1 MEEKRIR
8 SKAQIEHIN
17 KIKELKQDAQQALNT
32 IMFNIGEFVE
42 RKRNEKKMSIREL
55 NRLSNVSTAV
65 ISDIENGKSMPR
77 VELLVRIAIAMDIPL
92 NELFA
97 SFVSET
103 YQVPT
108 VEEQEQT
115 LSGMLQMTG
124 LTKIEVKEVLEFI
137 EFKKSR
143 QKK

>member
-8 SKAQIEHIN
+8 TKAQIERIN
-17 KIKELKQDAQQALNT
+17 QIKQLKQDAQQAINT
-32 IMFNIGEFVE
+32 IMFNIGEFI
-42 RKRNEKKMSIREL
+42 EKKREEKNISIREL
-55 NRLSNVSTAV
+55 SRLSNVSTAV

-77 VELLVRIAIAMDIPL
+77 IELFVKLALAMDIPL
-92 NELFA
+92 SELFA
-97 SFVSET
+97 NFVSQS
-103 YQVPT
+103 YT
-108 VEEQEQT
+108 VIPVKEQEQT
-115 LSGMLQMTG
+115 LSGMLQTTG